1 MEIAK
6 GHLDIPISQL
16 VEGATNTET
25 LREFI
30 RNTEKEFMIQP
41 ADLEALTQKELNNY
55 VSVLDELRNK

>member
-6 GHLDIPISQL
+6 EHLDTPISQL
-16 VEGATNTET
+16 VDGATNTET

-30 RNTEKEFMIQP
+30 RNTEEEFNIQP

-55 VSVLDELRNK
+55 VGVLDELWGK